1 MASVNKVILVG
12 NLGADPEMR
21 YLPSGE
27 AVVNLRLATTDT
39 WKDKDGN
46 KQEATE
52 WHRVSYF
59 GRQAEVCGQYLKK
72 GSQIYVE
79 GSIRTRK
86 YQDKDGVEKYAT
98 EIRGDR
104 MQMLGSRQGMGS
116 DGPREGG
123 GGRSERSPQGQ
134 DQKRPAAAQPAG
146 GNFNDFDDD
155 IPF

>member
-46 KQEATE
+46 KQEQTE

-86 YQDKDGVEKYAT
+86 YTDKDGVEKYAT

-104 MQMLGSRQGMGS
+104 MQMLGSRQGMS
-116 DGPREGG
+116 DAPPREGG
-123 GGRSERSPQGQ
+123 GGRSERPSQEQ
-134 DQKRPAAAQPAG
+134 RKPAAPQPAG

>member
-27 AVVNLRLATTDT
+27 AVANLRLATTDT

-46 KQEATE
+46 KQEQTE

-79 GSIRTRK
+79 GSLRTRK
-86 YQDKDGVEKYAT
+86 WQNKEGQDQYTT

-104 MQMLGSRQGMGS
+104 MQMLGGRQGMS
-116 DGPREGG
+116 DAPPRESGG
-123 GGRSERSPQGQ
+123 GA
-134 DQKRPAAAQPAG
+134 RPAGNSAPRAPAAPAG
-146 GNFNDFDDD
+146 GGSFNDFEDD